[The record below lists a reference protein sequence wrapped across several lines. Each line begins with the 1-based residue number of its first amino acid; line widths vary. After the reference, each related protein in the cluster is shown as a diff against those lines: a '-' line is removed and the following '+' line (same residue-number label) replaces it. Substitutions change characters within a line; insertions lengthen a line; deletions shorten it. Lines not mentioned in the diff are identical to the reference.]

1 MRFVIAIAALTAL
14 TSVAHAQ
21 QAEKQPLD
29 HSAYDVWQGIDDEA
43 LSHDGRWLLYSLTL
57 QVTAP
62 GSHPTGA
69 SWSP

>member
-1 MRFVIAIAALTAL
+1 MRFLIAIAALMAL
-14 TSVAHAQ
+14 TSAAHAQ

-57 QVTAP
+57 QA
-62 GSHPTGA
+62 GA
-69 SWSP
+69 